1 MVGKCIKYK
10 SFTPVSMPSA
20 TYGTS
25 VSGKWFGMEPTT
37 PDVMYEPSP
46 LSIMVMPGSE
56 TSVAAVAVVVKDRP
70 QIMKF
75 SVWCDYALLLQRGW
89 LQWVMGGDMTWHI
102 TRDTWHVTR
111 GTGHGAAFQCWNI
124 IDELEELY
132 HNYLQCA
139 LQLKC
144 SNTQLTASNWIMGLG
159 TSSGGKLAHSHATV

>member
-1 MVGKCIKYK
+1 MIWDGADYTWRNVWT
-10 SFTPVSMPSA
+10 FVP
-20 TYGTS
+20 
-25 VSGKWFGMEPTT
+25 
-37 PDVMYEPSP
+37 
-46 LSIMVMPGSE
+46 IMVMPGSE
-56 TSVAAVAVVVKDRP
+56 TSVAAVAVKDWP

-132 HNYLQCA
+132 HNYLKCA

-159 TSSGGKLAHSHATV
+159 TSSGGKLAHSHANCLKMQKPAQPERIL